1 MRCLVECVPLLTSC
15 NYFIVSPDLD
25 EVRKGTDNQF
35 MVIRVNLGA
44 VNGTVT
50 QLWEEARKLSADVAS
65 LKSRLTAI
73 ESQPQEKL
81 IKQVDTI
88 HQEVSD
94 TL

>member
-1 MRCLVECVPLLTSC
+1 ML
-15 NYFIVSPDLD
+15 FSPDLD
-25 EVRKGTDNQF
+25 ELRKGTDNQF
-35 MVIRVNLGA
+35 MVIHVHLGTI
-44 VNGTVT
+44 NGTVT
-50 QLWEEARKLSADVAS
+50 QLWEEARQLSADVAS

-94 TL
+94 TLKLLCLSQNYCQL